1 MPAQKAPAQKTPPKT
16 APAQKTAP
24 KKPAQ
29 KKAAVKK
36 ATAKKAAAKKPPAQK
51 QTRALRAEPT
61 QALHGHP
68 LRNHNLRL
76 RSLARSASAPPLGQ
90 KAVEIRVCVLNLT
103 RIQMAKDSGVSRGAL
118 RDLELG
124 VHTPTRLTME
134 RFLEYCDRVHVPAAQ
149 VEAVRS
155 LYAGPCDTL
164 QHIIGR
170 MELKAGSSPELARK
184 IGIAPATLWE
194 YKRGHFP
201 VPYPIL
207 KKLCA
212 ASDEDFTVAEA
223 LWHVAERKRFLERG
237 FPESLAELCIL
248 RLRSGH
254 AESKLLELGLLT
266 SQLKRLCY
274 LELPAWTKVS
284 AMVKTLCRTDDELK
298 HMREIWQRDFQEQKN
313 DGLHV
318 FGLKLKKLREKL
330 GVERREVSDL
340 FLVGGKKPARTIKHI
355 EEDGHYSQ
363 LAFPAGLVALL
374 TDYEKTLPASQ
385 SEKDALGVTYFL
397 QTETAKELRDLW
409 EQRRIRFHL
418 RHRPEMRLDLRLER
432 EYYGF
437 DVPQAAKILGY
448 TSLEYQKVERGIET
462 ITDSSNKRIL
472 AAYKLAGHRRVAEV
486 FQRRIDRDVR
496 RLNWQSPTTVADMLL
511 LLAER
516 EGGVVTLS
524 RVLQEAKLYG
534 TSTPQV
540 RGYIDGLYNPTWY
553 LMQQIAD
560 WGGVTKLGAVHLDW
574 IQRYRAHLKRSC
586 KTMLLVELKLLM
598 FEVSPTM
605 RDFSK
610 RLKFNCSALL
620 RDLYRIE
627 DGELVKWPHIERI
640 LRAAGLPDHSERW
653 QVIHRLWTKRE

>member
-1 MPAQKAPAQKTPPKT
+1 M
-16 APAQKTAP
+16 
-24 KKPAQ
+24 
-29 KKAAVKK
+29 
-36 ATAKKAAAKKPPAQK
+36 
-51 QTRALRAEPT
+51 
-61 QALHGHP
+61 
-68 LRNHNLRL
+68 
-76 RSLARSASAPPLGQ
+76 AR
-90 KAVEIRVCVLNLT
+90 
-103 RIQMAKDSGVSRGAL
+103 DSGVSRGAL

-134 RFLEYCDRVHVPAAQ
+134 RFLEFCEHKQVPAAQ

-170 MELKAGSSPELARK
+170 MELKSCSSPELARK

-207 KKLCA
+207 KRLCEV
-212 ASDEDFTVAEA
+212 SGEDFTVAEE

-248 RLRSGH
+248 RLRAGH

-274 LELPAWTKVS
+274 LELPAWPKVS
-284 AMVKTLCRTDDELK
+284 AMVKLLCRTDVELK
-298 HMREIWQRDFQEQKN
+298 HLKEIWQRDFLQQK
-313 DGLHV
+313 DEGLHV

-330 GVERREVSDL
+330 GVDRREVSDL

-363 LAFPAGLVALL
+363 LAFPAGLVALM
-374 TDYEKTLPASQ
+374 TDYEKTLPAS
-385 SEKDALGVTYFL
+385 EADKAALGATFFL
-397 QTETAKELRDLW
+397 QTETAVELRDLW

-462 ITDSSNKRIL
+462 ITDSANKRIL
-472 AAYKLAGHRRVAEV
+472 AAYKLAGHRRIADV
-486 FQRRIDRDVR
+486 FQRRIDRDVQ
-496 RLNWQSPTTVADMLL
+496 RLNWQSPTTVADMLT
-511 LLAER
+511 LLADR
-516 EGGVVTLS
+516 EGGVVTLA
-524 RVLQEAKLYG
+524 RVLQQAKLYG

-540 RGYIDGLYNPTWY
+540 RAYIDGLYTPTWY

-560 WGGVTKLGAVHLDW
+560 WAGITKLGAVHLDW
-574 IQRYRAHLKRSC
+574 IQRYRAHLKRTS

-605 RDFSK
+605 RAFSE

-640 LRAAGLPDHSERW
+640 LQAAGLPDHSERW